1 MFFKTFLNRNEL
13 MITHKCLSPQQSELL
28 SHRITYLLKTYHVPT
43 DSSNYR
49 DIVMILDS
57 EYFLSP
63 TGTGKYYMVS
73 ANSVIMSPPLDLHVQ
88 QEIWWGQPIYVPTAF
103 GDENMSP
110 EQMKNSKQN
119 R

>member
-1 MFFKTFLNRNEL
+1 
-13 MITHKCLSPQQSELL
+13 
-28 SHRITYLLKTYHVPT
+28 
-43 DSSNYR
+43 
-49 DIVMILDS
+49 MILDS

-73 ANSVIMSPPLDLHVQ
+73 VNSVIMSPPLDLHVQ

-110 EQMKNSKQN
+110 EQMKNS
-119 R
+119 